1 MGLLI
6 NKFSDS
12 CKFLIL
18 LVLPTGFEPVAFHL
32 GGERSIQLSYG
43 SLIDFGFW
51 IADYGLSR
59 IVTDQRLNIIPVK
72 LLSAAQKIQLD
83 NE

>member
-1 MGLLI
+1 
-6 NKFSDS
+6 
-12 CKFLIL
+12 
-18 LVLPTGFEPVAFHL
+18 
-32 GGERSIQLSYG
+32 
-43 SLIDFGFW
+43 LIDFGFW